1 MPYKKSVYPGS
12 KDINITSS
20 GNSSGGGSKK
30 TSPATAAISPQF
42 TPLSV
47 GDETAAAK
55 QAAAKNGSS
64 ALLSGSSSCVASDR
78 AMDMEIQQVPWWN
91 RRSRMERRFFVVAVS
106 LLCVTIG
113 LALGLMGVLYKG
125 ENTKS

>member
-1 MPYKKSVYPGS
+1 MPDLVPGSGAKKTGVAAPTTKQSYLSGTEFRPNLTIDPKKSLA
-12 KDINITSS
+12 SS
-20 GNSSGGGSKK
+20 SDC
-30 TSPATAAISPQF
+30 SPP
-42 TPLSV
+42 
-47 GDETAAAK
+47 
-55 QAAAKNGSS
+55 SS
-64 ALLSGSSSCVASDR
+64 ASLVTGSDR

-125 ENTKS
+125 QSGLII